1 MIAFFPADGEDS
13 RAGQELPFAEFG
25 RFCHNPG
32 PFSIGGETVMVD
44 TTDFTRAGFAA
55 KCEKAAH
62 FFGDPLPTGAELC

>member
-13 RAGQELPFAEFG
+13 RTGRELPFAEFG
-25 RFCHNPG
+25 RFCHNLG

-44 TTDFTRAGFAA
+44 AAGFSRAGFAA

>member
-1 MIAFFPADGEDS
+1 MG
-13 RAGQELPFAEFG
+13 RMVPFAEFG
-25 RFCHNPG
+25 RFCHNLG

-44 TTDFTRAGFAA
+44 TTDFSRAGFAA